1 MWWYIYAG
9 PVSIAKWAF
18 PLQHQMSDED
28 KGKDEEEKE
37 KEEEEEEE
45 EETSP
50 HTKIRKPKHIC
61 VCGKHAPVL
70 PIKSRCM
77 LYFLV

>member
-9 PVSIAKWAF
+9 PVSITKWGF
-18 PLQHQMSDED
+18 PLQHPMSDED
-28 KGKDEEEKE
+28 KGKE
-37 KEEEEEEE
+37 EEEEEEE

-50 HTKIRKPKHIC
+50 HTKIRKPKHIY
-61 VCGKHAPVL
+61 VCGKHAHVL